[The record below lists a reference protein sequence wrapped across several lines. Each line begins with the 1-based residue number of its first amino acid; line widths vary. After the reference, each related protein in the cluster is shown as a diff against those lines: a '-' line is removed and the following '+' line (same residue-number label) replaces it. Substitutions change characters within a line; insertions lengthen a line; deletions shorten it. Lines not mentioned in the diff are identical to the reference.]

1 MQVDRGQGNCA
12 QPLPNR
18 EAVGWV
24 GADEGDR
31 EASKVARE
39 GDRTDGD
46 QLIVSGQAAQHD
58 QIGGVQAAK
67 QFVEVYGQ
75 IYGKEIPIRWVDWED
90 YITNVSE
97 GMGAYCHFEFN
108 MCPDISKLRSK
119 LGYQPAYTPE
129 QTLARAVDWM
139 RAEGMV

>member
-31 EASKVARE
+31 ETSKVARE

-58 QIGGVQAAK
+58 QIGGKVRHLHQAHRHD
-67 QFVEVYGQ
+67 VRE
-75 IYGKEIPIRWVDWED
+75 
-90 YITNVSE
+90 E
-97 GMGAYCHFEFN
+97 G
-108 MCPDISKLRSK
+108 
-119 LGYQPAYTPE
+119 
-129 QTLARAVDWM
+129 
-139 RAEGMV
+139 